1 MYNCEFCE
9 SSFTLK
15 NNLNNHKKTAKY
27 CLQKQFIE
35 ANFSCSG
42 CKKIL
47 CSKKRL
53 ETHITKC
60 IEYLLNIQKEKYE
73 LELKHQDMRFQ
84 QILIEK
90 EKYELELKHQDMRF
104 QQILSE
110 KEKLEKDKLII
121 TEIEKFIKELEFK
134 LNEKDKRIKELEDKM
149 HSLLVKA
156 VLRPTVTNTDNRI
169 QQTINNLIPLTDDH
183 LKEQAEFLTL
193 DHIKQG
199 ALGYANFACDYA
211 LKDRI
216 TCVDIARRKIKYKN
230 SDGQIVTDPEM
241 NLLSRKLF
249 TSIKDKNTKLTNQ
262 YKGEL
267 RDMILKKYMESG
279 NDISDEE
286 TKELESTID
295 QMNKDIQ
302 EASNLYYQT
311 IEITDGKKPDIYHD
325 FIREVCNKT
334 SNK

>member
-1 MYNCEFCE
+1 MYKMYNCEFCE

-35 ANFSCSG
+35 TNFSCSG

-73 LELKHQDMRFQ
+73 AELKHQD
-84 QILIEK
+84 I
-90 EKYELELKHQDMRF
+90 RF
-104 QQILSE
+104 QQILS
-110 KEKLEKDKLII
+110 
-121 TEIEKFIKELEFK
+121 
-134 LNEKDKRIKELEDKM
+134 EKDKRIKELEDRM

-156 VLRPTVTNTDNRI
+156 VLRPTVTTNTDNRI
-169 QQTINNLIPLTDDH
+169 QQTINNLIPLTDDY

-216 TCVDIARRKIKYKN
+216 TCVDISRRKVKYKE
-230 SDGQIVTDPEM
+230 T
-241 NLLSRKLF
+241 R
-249 TSIKDKNTKLTNQ
+249 
-262 YKGEL
+262 Y
-267 RDMILKKYMESG
+267 
-279 NDISDEE
+279 IS
-286 TKELESTID
+286 
-295 QMNKDIQ
+295 
-302 EASNLYYQT
+302 
-311 IEITDGKKPDIYHD
+311 
-325 FIREVCNKT
+325 
-334 SNK
+334 

>member
-1 MYNCEFCE
+1 MYKMYNCEFCE

-35 ANFSCSG
+35 TNFSCSG

-60 IEYLLNIQKEKYE
+60 IEYLLNIQKEKY
-73 LELKHQDMRFQ
+73 DMRFQ
-84 QILIEK
+84 QIISEK
-90 EKYELELKHQDMRF
+90 EKYQVELKHQDMRF

-121 TEIEKFIKELEFK
+121 TEKDKLIKELEFK

-156 VLRPTVTNTDNRI
+156 VLRPTVTTNTDNRI

-216 TCVDIARRKIKYKN
+216 TCVDIARRKVKYKN

-241 NLLSRKLF
+241 TVLSKKLF

-262 YKGEL
+262 YKREL
-267 RDMILKKYMESG
+267 RDMILKKYIESG

-286 TKELESTID
+286 TKELEITID
-295 QMNKDIQ
+295 QINKDIQ

>member
-1 MYNCEFCE
+1 MNCEFCE
-9 SSFTLK
+9 SKFSSK
-15 NNLNNHKKTAKY
+15 QSLNHHKRTAKY
-27 CLQKQFIE
+27 CLSKQEKKVEFICE
-35 ANFSCSG
+35 H
-42 CKKIL
+42 CKKIFTTQRWINIH
-47 CSKKRL
+47 KKD
-53 ETHITKC
+53 C
-60 IEYLLNIQKEKYE
+60 IQYLLNNQKKEY
-73 LELKHQDMRFQ
+73 LTELKIIQEQ
-84 QILIEK
+84 YNSKIYNLEKILEEK
-90 EKYELELKHQDMRF
+90 NETIK
-104 QQILSE
+104 
-110 KEKLEKDKLII
+110 KLED
-121 TEIEKFIKELEFK
+121 
-134 LNEKDKRIKELEDKM
+134 RM

-156 VLRPTVTNTDNRI
+156 VSRPTVSDNRI

-183 LKEQAEFLTL
+183 LSEQAEFLTL

-216 TCVDIARRKIKYKN
+216 TCVDIARRKVKYKN

-241 NLLSRKLF
+241 NVLSRKLF

-279 NDISDEE
+279 NDINDEE
-286 TKELESTID
+286 TKELETTID
-295 QMNKDIQ
+295 QMNKEIQ

-311 IEITDGKKPDIYHD
+311 MEITDGKKPDIYHD

-334 SNK
+334 VNKLI

>member
-1 MYNCEFCE
+1 MYKMYNCEFCE

-35 ANFSCSG
+35 TNFSCSG

-47 CSKKRL
+47 SSKKRL

-73 LELKHQDMRFQ
+73 VELKR
-84 QILIEK
+84 
-90 EKYELELKHQDMRF
+90 QDMRF

-110 KEKLEKDKLII
+110 KEKVIISEKDKLIK
-121 TEIEKFIKELEFK
+121 EVEFKLSEKEKVIKELEFK
-134 LNEKDKRIKELEDKM
+134 LSEKDKRIKELEDRM

-156 VLRPTVTNTDNRI
+156 VLRPTVTTNTDNRI

-183 LKEQAEFLTL
+183 LTKQAEFLTL
-193 DHIKQG
+193 EHIKQG

-216 TCVDIARRKIKYKN
+216 TCVDIARRKVKYKN

-241 NLLSRKLF
+241 NVLSRKLF

-267 RDMILKKYMESG
+267 RDMILKKYMECG

-286 TKELESTID
+286 TKELDNTID

-311 IEITDGKKPDIYHD
+311 MEITDGKKPDIYHD

-334 SNK
+334 SNKLI

>member
-1 MYNCEFCE
+1 MYDCKLCDSTF
-9 SSFTLK
+9 SSKSTL
-15 NNLNNHKKTAKY
+15 NHHQKTAKY
-27 CLQKQFIE
+27 CIQKQSIE
-35 ANFSCSG
+35 TNFYCSG
-42 CKKIL
+42 CKKAL
-47 CSKKRL
+47 SSKKRL
-53 ETHITKC
+53 ETHTTTC
-60 IEYLLNIQKEKYE
+60 REYSLNVQKENYE
-73 LELKHQDMRFQ
+73 LELKEKDKKLQQVINEKDIKINRFQ
-84 QILIEK
+84 QII
-90 EKYELELKHQDMRF
+90 
-104 QQILSE
+104 
-110 KEKLEKDKLII
+110 
-121 TEIEKFIKELEFK
+121 
-134 LNEKDKRIKELEDKM
+134 NEKDKRITDLEDRM

-156 VLRPTVTNTDNRI
+156 VSRPTVTTNTDNRI

-183 LKEQAEFLTL
+183 LSEQAEFLTL

-216 TCVDIARRKIKYKN
+216 TCVDIARRKVKYKN

-241 NLLSRKLF
+241 TVLSKKLF

-262 YKGEL
+262 YKREL
-267 RDMILKKYMESG
+267 RDMILKKYIESG

-286 TKELESTID
+286 TKELEITID
-295 QMNKDIQ
+295 QINKDIQ

>member
-1 MYNCEFCE
+1 MYDCKLCDSTF
-9 SSFTLK
+9 SSKSTL
-15 NNLNNHKKTAKY
+15 NHHQKTAKY
-27 CLQKQFIE
+27 CIQKQYIE
-35 ANFSCSG
+35 TNFSCSG
-42 CKKIL
+42 CKKVL
-47 CSKKRL
+47 SSKKRL
-53 ETHITKC
+53 ETHTTTC
-60 IEYLLNIQKEKYE
+60 REYSLNVQKEKYE
-73 LELKHQDMRFQ
+73 VELKEKDKKLQQIINEKDIEINRFQ
-84 QILIEK
+84 QII
-90 EKYELELKHQDMRF
+90 
-104 QQILSE
+104 
-110 KEKLEKDKLII
+110 
-121 TEIEKFIKELEFK
+121 
-134 LNEKDKRIKELEDKM
+134 NEKDKRITDLEDRM

-156 VLRPTVTNTDNRI
+156 VSRPTVTTNTDNRI

-183 LKEQAEFLTL
+183 LTEQAEFLTL

-241 NLLSRKLF
+241 NVLSRKLF

-262 YKGEL
+262 YRGEL

-286 TKELESTID
+286 TKELETTID
-295 QMNKDIQ
+295 QMNKEIQ

-311 IEITDGKKPDIYHD
+311 MEITDGKKPDIYHD

-334 SNK
+334 VNKLI

>member
-1 MYNCEFCE
+1 MYKMYNCEFCE

-73 LELKHQDMRFQ
+73 VELKHQDMRFQ
-84 QILIEK
+84 L
-90 EKYELELKHQDMRF
+90 
-104 QQILSE
+104 ILSE
-110 KEKLEKDKLII
+110 KEKLILSEKEKLIS
-121 TEIEKFIKELEFK
+121 EKEKLIKELEFK
-134 LNEKDKRIKELEDKM
+134 LNEKDKRIKELEDRM

-156 VLRPTVTNTDNRI
+156 VLRPTVTTNTDNRI

-183 LKEQAEFLTL
+183 LKEQSEFLTL

-216 TCVDIARRKIKYKN
+216 TCVDISRRKVKYKE
-230 SDGQIVTDPEM
+230 T
-241 NLLSRKLF
+241 R
-249 TSIKDKNTKLTNQ
+249 
-262 YKGEL
+262 Y
-267 RDMILKKYMESG
+267 
-279 NDISDEE
+279 IS
-286 TKELESTID
+286 
-295 QMNKDIQ
+295 
-302 EASNLYYQT
+302 
-311 IEITDGKKPDIYHD
+311 
-325 FIREVCNKT
+325 
-334 SNK
+334 